1 MFSKNFYL
9 RIKYQ
14 IDKKAIFEVFYQFF
28 LDRLKH
34 PFVKTK
40 KKKLKKIYQNYLQ
53 TKKTTF
59 DYFSINAY
67 YWDLIINKS
76 FNEFSY
82 LEIGSFEGNSALY
95 ILKNFKT
102 KKVICIDIWD
112 KYDDKDKD
120 ENLRMFENFKYN
132 LSEFV
137 GRFSFFKNTSDEYF
151 LNNNERF
158 DVIYIDG
165 WHEAPQVY
173 KDLNNS
179 WNRLNNNG
187 LIICDDY
194 FYGDIKLSTNSNLPA
209 DAINQFLFEKKNNL
223 EVVCVNNSQIF
234 IKKKLD

>member
-1 MFSKNFYL
+1 
-9 RIKYQ
+9 
-14 IDKKAIFEVFYQFF
+14 
-28 LDRLKH
+28 
-34 PFVKTK
+34 
-40 KKKLKKIYQNYLQ
+40 
-53 TKKTTF
+53 
-59 DYFSINAY
+59 
-67 YWDLIINKS
+67 
-76 FNEFSY
+76 
-82 LEIGSFEGNSALY
+82 LY

-102 KKVICIDIWD
+102 KKVICIDIWN

>member
-34 PFVKTK
+34 PFVKTRK
-40 KKKLKKIYQNYLQ
+40 NKLKKIHQNYLQ
-53 TKKTTF
+53 TKKTTT

-67 YWDLIINKS
+67 YWDLIINKN
-76 FNEFSY
+76 FKEFSY

-102 KKVICIDIWD
+102 KKVICIDIWN